1 MQKKLRLGDHTLCQ
15 GRLDSLDCHCSD
27 TESEAGDTLEVIQ
40 VTMVE
45 NIRNGNYRRDIY
57 CVAALIVL
65 VLSIA
70 FSGRPVKVMRT
81 RTANSDADSSL
92 NDPSKSG
99 GNNKFYQM
107 NLDVGEWRSVGYSA
121 VCRTTK
127 KY

>member
-1 MQKKLRLGDHTLCQ
+1 MNMQKKLRLGDHTLCQ
-15 GRLDSLDCHCSD
+15 GRLDSLDCYCSD

-70 FSGRPVKVMRT
+70 FSGRSRQSDAY
-81 RTANSDADSSL
+81 ANS
-92 NDPSKSG
+92 
-99 GNNKFYQM
+99 QQ
-107 NLDVGEWRSVGYSA
+107 
-121 VCRTTK
+121 
-127 KY
+127 